1 MSKLNDAVLVVED
14 DAALREALL
23 DTLRAAG
30 LAALSAADAQT
41 ALQLLS
47 SEDIGLVISDVHMPG
62 ANGYELLS
70 SIKRMR
76 PYLPVVLMTAYGT
89 VSQAVAAMRDGATD
103 YIVKPFDAQAL
114 IDMAQRQL
122 AARVTPH
129 ELIAVDPESKR
140 LVGLA
145 RKIAENDAT
154 VLITG
159 ESGTGKEVYARFI
172 RDNSSRADKPFVAI
186 NCAAIPEN
194 MLEASLFGHEKG
206 AFTGA
211 LAAHAGKFE
220 QAQGGTLL
228 LDEISEMD
236 LGLQAKIL
244 RVLQEREVERL
255 GSTRTIALDVRV
267 IATSNRDLPEEVR
280 TARFRADLFY
290 RLNVMSLRLPALRE
304 RRGDI
309 LPLARRAMQ
318 ACARAGQAALSIS
331 PDAERKLLSHD
342 WPGNAREL
350 NNIVQRAA
358 WLAAGGSIDA
368 ADLDTGTA
376 TAPVEGPSAIGGNA
390 STAANS
396 AAQPT
401 AALDSGLDRDL
412 KDRER
417 ELILATLRVTGGNRK
432 LTAERLGISPR
443 TLRHKLQQFKAARQR
458 AARPRS
464 AIHDGVTMSSMQI
477 SQVLAEMRALQA
489 RASGISEAPAAAAQP
504 SDFANL
510 MKNSVD
516 HVASMQNQATALADA
531 YEGGDK
537 SVDLTK
543 VMLEVQKASL
553 AFRAM
558 TEVRNKL
565 VDAYTQVMNMS
576 V

>member
-1 MSKLNDAVLVVED
+1 
-14 DAALREALL
+14 
-23 DTLRAAG
+23 
-30 LAALSAADAQT
+30 
-41 ALQLLS
+41 
-47 SEDIGLVISDVHMPG
+47 
-62 ANGYELLS
+62 
-70 SIKRMR
+70 
-76 PYLPVVLMTAYGT
+76 LPVVLMTAYGT
-89 VSQAVAAMRDGATD
+89 VARAVAAMREGATD

-122 AARVTPH
+122 AARVTPN

-140 LVGLA
+140 LVDLA

-172 RDNSSRADKPFVAI
+172 RDNSPRADKPFIAI

-255 GSTRTIALDVRV
+255 GSTRTIGLNVRV
-267 IATSNRDLPEEVR
+267 IATSNRNLPEEVR
-280 TARFRADLFY
+280 AARFRADLFY
-290 RLNVMSLRLPALRE
+290 RLNVMSLRLAALRE

-309 LPLARRAMQ
+309 LPLARRAML
-318 ACARAGQAALSIS
+318 ACARAGQAALSLS
-331 PDAERKLLSHD
+331 VEAEQKLLRYD

-358 WLAAGGSIDA
+358 WLAAGGIINA
-368 ADLDTGTA
+368 ADLDTGA
-376 TAPVEGPSAIGGNA
+376 ASGIPVQDAPVQGTPAQ
-390 STAANS
+390 
-396 AAQPT
+396 AAQPMQD
-401 AALDSGLDRDL
+401 LGLERDL

-443 TLRHKLQQFKAARQR
+443 TLRHKLQQFKAAGINV
-458 AARPRS
+458 PRV
-464 AIHDGVTMSSMQI
+464 HEQ
-477 SQVLAEMRALQA
+477 Q
-489 RASGISEAPAAAAQP
+489 
-504 SDFANL
+504 F
-510 MKNSVD
+510 
-516 HVASMQNQATALADA
+516 
-531 YEGGDK
+531 
-537 SVDLTK
+537 
-543 VMLEVQKASL
+543 
-553 AFRAM
+553 M
-558 TEVRNKL
+558 TV
-565 VDAYTQVMNMS
+565 
-576 V
+576 

>member
-1 MSKLNDAVLVVED
+1 MSKVNDAVLVVED

-30 LAALSAADAQT
+30 LAALAAADASS
-41 ALQLLS
+41 ALHLLA

-70 SIKRMR
+70 SIKRLR

-89 VSQAVAAMRDGATD
+89 VAQAVAAMREGATD
-103 YIVKPFDAQAL
+103 YIIKPFDAQAL
-114 IDMAQRQL
+114 IGMAQRQL
-122 AARVTPH
+122 AARVTPN
-129 ELIAVDPESKR
+129 ELIAIDPESKR

-172 RDNSSRADKPFVAI
+172 RDNSMRTDKPFVAI

-194 MLEASLFGHEKG
+194 MLEASLFGYEKG

-255 GSTRTIALDVRV
+255 GSTRTISLDVRV

-280 TARFRADLFY
+280 SARFRADLFY

-318 ACARAGQAALSIS
+318 ACARAGQAALSLS
-331 PDAERKLLSHD
+331 AAAENKLMSYD

-358 WLAAGGSIDA
+358 WLAAGGMIDA
-368 ADLDTGTA
+368 ADLDTG
-376 TAPVEGPSAIGGNA
+376 VINA
-390 STAANS
+390 V
-396 AAQPT
+396 AAQTAEPT
-401 AALDSGLDRDL
+401 GAQDLRLNRDL

-417 ELILATLRVTGGNRK
+417 DLILATLRVTGGSRK

-443 TLRHKLQQFKAARQR
+443 TLRHKLQQLKAAGVNV
-458 AARPRS
+458 PRVHEQQFM
-464 AIHDGVTMSSMQI
+464 AV
-477 SQVLAEMRALQA
+477 
-489 RASGISEAPAAAAQP
+489 
-504 SDFANL
+504 
-510 MKNSVD
+510 
-516 HVASMQNQATALADA
+516 
-531 YEGGDK
+531 
-537 SVDLTK
+537 
-543 VMLEVQKASL
+543 
-553 AFRAM
+553 
-558 TEVRNKL
+558 
-565 VDAYTQVMNMS
+565 
-576 V
+576 

>member
-1 MSKLNDAVLVVED
+1 MSKLSDAVLVVED

-30 LAALSAADAQT
+30 LAALEAADAQA
-41 ALQLLS
+41 ALTLLS

-114 IDMAQRQL
+114 IAMARRQL
-122 AARVTPH
+122 AARVTPN

-172 RDNSSRADKPFVAI
+172 RDNSQRADKPFVAI

-211 LAAHAGKFE
+211 LASHAGKFE

-318 ACARAGQAALSIS
+318 ACARPGQAALSLS

-368 ADLDTGTA
+368 ADLDTGAAAVTH
-376 TAPVEGPSAIGGNA
+376 EGNPSIAGNPTLPGNA
-390 STAANS
+390 TTAGEPSTAGS
-396 AAQPT
+396 IAAQ
-401 AALDSGLDRDL
+401 DMGLDRDL

-443 TLRHKLQQFKAARQR
+443 TLRHKLQQFKAA
-458 AARPRS
+458 
-464 AIHDGVTMSSMQI
+464 GVNVPLHQ
-477 SQVLAEMRALQA
+477 Q
-489 RASGISEAPAAAAQP
+489 
-504 SDFANL
+504 F
-510 MKNSVD
+510 
-516 HVASMQNQATALADA
+516 
-531 YEGGDK
+531 
-537 SVDLTK
+537 
-543 VMLEVQKASL
+543 
-553 AFRAM
+553 M
-558 TEVRNKL
+558 TV
-565 VDAYTQVMNMS
+565 
-576 V
+576 